1 MKKLSITLLVAAAIL
16 TTGLVS
22 TSQAQKQSIY
32 KDCGIGAMIFSGDA
46 EWNRSVASLVN
57 LAWDWGTTASS
68 SKASGTCTRGGNEV
82 AAAVF
87 IHETLENVVED
98 TAKGNGDHLT
108 AVLDLMD
115 VSVESRASVV
125 SAIQADLAET
135 VSAADYSSMTRV
147 EKAEAYFGIL
157 EAAI

>member
-1 MKKLSITLLVAAAIL
+1 MKKLSIALLVAVAVL
-16 TTGLVS
+16 TTGLIS
-22 TSQAQKQSIY
+22 TSEAKQSIY

-57 LAWDWGTTASS
+57 LAWDMGTTASS
-68 SKASGTCTRGGNEV
+68 SKSSGTCTRDGSEV

-87 IHETLENVVED
+87 IHETLESVVED
-98 TAKGNGDHLT
+98 TAKGHGDHLT
-108 AVLDLMD
+108 AVLDLME
-115 VSVESRASVV
+115 VSEASRSGVV
-125 SAIQADLAET
+125 SALQAELAEA
-135 VSAADYSSMTRV
+135 VSAADYSSLTRV